1 MPGRTDTLH
10 LVAVSRGRCW
20 PWSVKGIEG
29 VHLETCFSREACH
42 SLQLWKVHFKKTIEE
57 LWQAEWN
64 WMMFR
69 VNWVLYLWTCW
80 NIVGI
85 SSRKSCCHWIML
97 SHMLYE
103 WTSAWCLM
111 VEIGILDPNLGKK
124 PCPSAIQVESSQSIA
139 ATWQHIA
146 SSWDALDARE
156 YWSCEF
162 TELVVA
168 SSFSDPFKG
177 LQCSVGRECCIT
189 TNHFC
194 QSYWYWFVRYA
205 FLTTPGFS
213 CSKTEEKQAR
223 ELFNQE
229 WEAFEEEC
237 RGPGSPAFGTVVPQN
252 HGKLKMHNSSK
263 NQAVWGIILSCT
275 IMCQNTYLHWHF
287 ADLSD
292 PKSRGYCGWSPK
304 MSLVSK
310 NKRDTIF

>member
-1 MPGRTDTLH
+1 
-10 LVAVSRGRCW
+10 
-20 PWSVKGIEG
+20 
-29 VHLETCFSREACH
+29 
-42 SLQLWKVHFKKTIEE
+42 
-57 LWQAEWN
+57 
-64 WMMFR
+64 
-69 VNWVLYLWTCW
+69 
-80 NIVGI
+80 
-85 SSRKSCCHWIML
+85 
-97 SHMLYE
+97 
-103 WTSAWCLM
+103 M
-111 VEIGILDPNLGKK
+111 VEIEILDPNLDKK

-177 LQCSVGRECCIT
+177 LQYSVGRECCIT

-194 QSYWYWFVRYA
+194 QSYWYWLVRYA

-237 RGPGSPAFGTVVPQN
+237 RGPGSPAFCTVVPQN
-252 HGKLKMHNSSK
+252 HWKLKMHNNSKIKQFEVSYYHVPKHLPTLTLCRPLWSQRVVVIMDDPQRWVLFPKTRETPSSK
-263 NQAVWGIILSCT
+263 VPIKLEGKWYLTVAVGRPVKDVLQKPPSPRSSWQRRYRIEG
-275 IMCQNTYLHWHF
+275 
-287 ADLSD
+287 
-292 PKSRGYCGWSPK
+292 GWYECWTAPWSQ
-304 MSLVSK
+304 
-310 NKRDTIF
+310 R

>member
-1 MPGRTDTLH
+1 
-10 LVAVSRGRCW
+10 
-20 PWSVKGIEG
+20 
-29 VHLETCFSREACH
+29 
-42 SLQLWKVHFKKTIEE
+42 
-57 LWQAEWN
+57 
-64 WMMFR
+64 
-69 VNWVLYLWTCW
+69 
-80 NIVGI
+80 
-85 SSRKSCCHWIML
+85 ML

-103 WTSAWCLM
+103 LTSAWCLM
-111 VEIGILDPNLGKK
+111 VEIGILDPNLDKK

-177 LQCSVGRECCIT
+177 LQYSVGRECCIT

-252 HGKLKMHNSSK
+252 HGKLKMHNNSK